1 MEGGV
6 CTLSLNYAPDLG
18 TGKGPGEVS
27 GLNAQFV
34 CSFVLGKGKDQDGEG
49 AELIVLFSY
58 PVLSK
63 ELLDRNGTDSPKK
76 GVGLN
81 AVGPFPLRRGNHPEQ
96 VLSIHVSE
104 SCPFTSIT
112 CCPNT
117 QDVHTHAPIHACHSV
132 YVGRNFEIVTLVT
145 GFEKRSLQTRS
156 GVFRVVWPHVKASL
170 PEQAPE

>member
-81 AVGPFPLRRGNHPEQ
+81 AVGPISSPQREPPRTGLIYSRIR
-96 VLSIHVSE
+96 VLSLYKHHVL
-104 SCPFTSIT
+104 PQYTGRA
-112 CCPNT
+112 
-117 QDVHTHAPIHACHSV
+117 HTRTHSRLSFSV
-132 YVGRNFEIVTLVT
+132 CWQEF
-145 GFEKRSLQTRS
+145 
-156 GVFRVVWPHVKASL
+156 
-170 PEQAPE
+170 